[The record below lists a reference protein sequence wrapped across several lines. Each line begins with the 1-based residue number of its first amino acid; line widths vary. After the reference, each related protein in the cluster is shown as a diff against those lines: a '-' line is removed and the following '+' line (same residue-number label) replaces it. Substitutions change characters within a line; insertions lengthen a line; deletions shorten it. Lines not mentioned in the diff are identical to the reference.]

1 MDLQLLVVIALVLVM
16 FWFVFI
22 RPQQKARREQQ
33 EMVRLLRVGDEVISV
48 GGLVGRVTRLPD
60 DDGWIGF
67 ELASGIE
74 TKLLTVAVSH
84 SIPAEEAQDIVGE
97 GEGDG

>member
-1 MDLQLLVVIALVLVM
+1 LSLETLILIAALLAL
-16 FWFVFI
+16 FWFIII

-33 EMVRLLRVGDEVISV
+33 TTLEDLQIGDEVISV

-67 ELASGIE
+67 ELAPGVE
-74 TKLLTVAVSH
+74 TKLLTVAVGH
-84 SIPAEEAQDIVGE
+84 RIPADEVEDNLSKE
-97 GEGDG
+97 TRD

>member
-1 MDLQLLVVIALVLVM
+1 MEAFGLVIIFVVF
-16 FWFVFI
+16 FWFVAI

-33 EMVRLLRVGDEVISV
+33 ELLQSLQIGDEVISS
-48 GGLVGRVTRLPD
+48 GGLVGRVTRLPQ

-67 ELASGIE
+67 ELASGVE

-84 SIPAEEAQDIVGE
+84 RIPAEQVIDGE
-97 GEGDG
+97 TNV